1 MLRDARD
8 AKTLKNP
15 ERIAEE
21 IDGMWNNARDDCTG
35 RRFLL
40 ARDWRGLEHP
50 FPHHLV
56 RMEGGRGGG
65 NRRNRRLGVDSGC
78 LLTLWLFLV
87 SFSSQFRS
95 LFPACTSLLR
105 RFLPI
110 SLTFMFLSPF
120 FPFFFL
126 FFFGSG
132 KMIHRILFW
141 MPADAWESLRM
152 LGKLT

>member
-56 RMEGGRGGG
+56 RMEGGRGG
-65 NRRNRRLGVDSGC
+65 
-78 LLTLWLFLV
+78 
-87 SFSSQFRS
+87 
-95 LFPACTSLLR
+95 
-105 RFLPI
+105 
-110 SLTFMFLSPF
+110 
-120 FPFFFL
+120 
-126 FFFGSG
+126 
-132 KMIHRILFW
+132 
-141 MPADAWESLRM
+141 
-152 LGKLT
+152 